1 MHPYNVLYERL
12 LKIEQLYPLEVQE
25 YNLIYG
31 EIYYDSTSIYC
42 YYPNYAPRQLTI
54 FPCHA
59 IYSRYT
65 VCCKNYSTHV
75 SCEYKLDSK
84 NRLITQNKAKIR
96 LRNKQ
101 AIQFLCR
108 VCGYISKNKF
118 QFLIPKTL

>member
-1 MHPYNVLYERL
+1 MNPYSILYERL
-12 LKIEQLYPLEVQE
+12 LKIEKLYPLEVQE

-31 EIYYDSTSIYC
+31 EVYYDYSSIHC

-54 FPCHA
+54 FPCHPN
-59 IYSRYT
+59 YSPDI
-65 VCCKNYSTHV
+65 VCCKNYSAQV
-75 SCEYKLDSK
+75 SCEYKLDCK
-84 NRLITQNKAKIR
+84 NRLVTQDKAKIR

-108 VCGYISKNKF
+108 VCGYIPKNKF